1 MKDKKNKNFMN
12 NNFNN
17 QIWIILGVT
26 IFIYLSFSFFASK
39 PITIDYNR
47 FQKMIKS
54 YDVSKI
60 VVIKNQE
67 IVEITLNED
76 ALLNSNYKDRVTQ
89 RRLMR
94 PSYLP
99 DFIKNIKFGNFYP
112 FSDR

>member
-1 MKDKKNKNFMN
+1 MKNKKNKNFMN

-54 YDVSKI
+54 YDVAKI

-76 ALLNSNYKDRVTQ
+76 ALLNSNYKDEEDWVR
-89 RRLMR
+89 
-94 PSYLP
+94 
-99 DFIKNIKFGNFYP
+99 FNIQGEGTEGGGP
-112 FSDR
+112 

>member
-1 MKDKKNKNFMN
+1 M
-12 NNFNN
+12 
-17 QIWIILGVT
+17 
-26 IFIYLSFSFFASK
+26 SFSFFASK

-76 ALLNSNYKDRVTQ
+76 ALLNSNYKDELESSNLVNNIYGPHY
-89 RRLMR
+89 RL
-94 PSYLP
+94 
-99 DFIKNIKFGNFYP
+99 KYP
-112 FSDR
+112 Q

>member
-1 MKDKKNKNFMN
+1 MKNKKNKNFMN
-12 NNFNN
+12 NNFYN

-54 YDVSKI
+54 YDVAKI

-67 IVEITLNED
+67 VIQVAASQIQQE
-76 ALLNSNYKDRVTQ
+76 
-89 RRLMR
+89 
-94 PSYLP
+94 
-99 DFIKNIKFGNFYP
+99 NINQK
-112 FSDR
+112 S

>member
-47 FQKMIKS
+47 FQKMIKELIIQAKKS
-54 YDVSKI
+54 QLKHNMPGI
-60 VVIKNQE
+60 NNLIQK
-67 IVEITLNED
+67 
-76 ALLNSNYKDRVTQ
+76 
-89 RRLMR
+89 LM
-94 PSYLP
+94 
-99 DFIKNIKFGNFYP
+99 
-112 FSDR
+112 